1 MNEEE
6 RNMDVR
12 SKVAEI
18 LKRVKPTKD
27 LEGINDIVEGGF
39 LDSFEL
45 MLLIS
50 ELTKEFGIEIGFEE
64 IVPENFNS
72 IDAMSGMVGRLM
84 K

>member
-1 MNEEE
+1 MET
-6 RNMDVR
+6 RNRVQ
-12 SKVAEI
+12 AI
-18 LKRVKPTKD
+18 LKDIKPTKN
-27 LEGINDIVEGGF
+27 LEGIEDIIEGGY

-50 ELTKEFGIEIGFEE
+50 KISDDFSVEIGVDE

-72 IDAMSGMVGRLM
+72 LDAIVKMVERLST